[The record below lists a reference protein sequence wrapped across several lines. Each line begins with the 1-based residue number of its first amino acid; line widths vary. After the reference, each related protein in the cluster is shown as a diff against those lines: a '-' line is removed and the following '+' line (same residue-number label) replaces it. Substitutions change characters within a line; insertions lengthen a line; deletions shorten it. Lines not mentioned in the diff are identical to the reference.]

1 MFFGIKILPCI
12 SALVDYIRLL
22 TIRTEQSFKV
32 AFYQKRPFKN
42 LMSME
47 VDEDIY
53 GFKNKH
59 FLTYFSFFN
68 IRKSFFSIYKC
79 NLKTC

>member
-1 MFFGIKILPCI
+1 MFFGIKILSCI
-12 SALVDYIRLL
+12 SALVDYIMLI

-42 LMSME
+42 VMLME
-47 VDEDIY
+47 VDEDMS

-59 FLTYFSFFN
+59 F
-68 IRKSFFSIYKC
+68 
-79 NLKTC
+79 